1 MTAIF
6 KRELSSY
13 FTSTLGYIFM
23 AVFLAVSGAVVWFTG
38 LFQGTAALGSYFFIM
53 IFFFIILIPILTMK
67 LLSEERRSR
76 TDQLLLTSPVSLFG
90 IVTGKF
96 LAAFVLFEITFI
108 ISFLNFIPLSL
119 YSKSGL
125 HAAEIISNFI
135 GISCLAASLI
145 SLGIFISGLTESQF
159 VAAIASIAAIFA
171 TLVLGVVSA
180 SISNDFLRTFVKWF
194 SLLDRYVNFR
204 YGLFDTAAVI
214 YYLSLTLIFLFL
226 SVRVLEKRRWA

>member
-1 MTAIF
+1 VTAIF

-13 FTSTLGYIFM
+13 FTSTIGYIFM
-23 AVFLAVSGAVVWFTG
+23 AVFLAISGAIVWFTG
-38 LFQGTAALGSYFFIM
+38 FFSGTTSMGNYFFIM

-96 LAAFVLFEITFI
+96 LAAFALFEITFLV
-108 ISFLNFIPLSL
+108 SLVNFIPLTL
-119 YSKSGL
+119 YGKLQG
-125 HAAEIISNFI
+125 AQIISNFI
-135 GISCLAASLI
+135 GISCLAATLI

-159 VAAIASIAAIFA
+159 VAAIASIASILLTLIVGIF
-171 TLVLGVVSA
+171 SS
-180 SISNDFLRTFVKWF
+180 SIEKDFLRSVVKWF
-194 SLLDRYVNFR
+194 SLLDRYANFR
-204 YGLFDTAAVI
+204 FGLFDFSSVL
-214 YYLSLTLIFLFL
+214 YYVSLTLIFLFM